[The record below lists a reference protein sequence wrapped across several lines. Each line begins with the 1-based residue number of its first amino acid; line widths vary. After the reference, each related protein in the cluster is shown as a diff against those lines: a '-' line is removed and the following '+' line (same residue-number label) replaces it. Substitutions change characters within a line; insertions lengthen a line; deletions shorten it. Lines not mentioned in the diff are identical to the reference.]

1 MFVVQ
6 TLPGFADLATPA
18 APSIA
23 SINADGIADIVDA
36 ALADTAGQMLLSQGR
51 CVDVLLDLFNVTT
64 EPSIQVLIGERIE
77 DIRHLRAVEAD
88 EFRADLYAVAAISAA
103 EAALAGV

>member
-1 MFVVQ
+1 MFTVQ
-6 TLPGFADLATPA
+6 TLPGFDDPATAATP
-18 APSIA
+18 SVA
-23 SINADGIADIVDA
+23 SINAEGIAAIVDA
-36 ALADTAGQMLLSQGR
+36 ALAAIAGQVLLSQGR

-64 EPSIQVLIGERIE
+64 EPSIQVLIGERID

-88 EFRADLYAVAAISAA
+88 EFRADLYAVAAIAAA

>member
-1 MFVVQ
+1 MFTVQ
-6 TLPGFADLATPA
+6 TLPGFDVPDAPA
-18 APSIA
+18 APSVT
-23 SINADGIADIVDA
+23 SINAAGIARLVDT
-36 ALADTAGQMLLSQGR
+36 ALAAIDGQMLLSQGR

-64 EPSIQVLIGERIE
+64 EPSIQVLIGERLD

-88 EFRADLYAVAAISAA
+88 EFRADLYAVAAIAAA